1 MHWFSDFPTSIEMA
15 DDTTALLIYW
25 RMWWCGPLPRVPCP
39 HAFVDFLRS
48 DSANRHILGCG
59 EPRGG
64 AYDPKFELRRD
75 FCTVHLM
82 AKFHHPT
89 FNCSEVIVLTN
100 RRRWKHPPRAAMICR
115 WIALAGCCSL
125 SLMSDT
131 TTCLAYMTL
140 TLSHKQC
147 LSFVGTIHTISYSS
161 SR

>member
-1 MHWFSDFPTSIEMA
+1 MHWFSDFPTSVELA

-25 RMWWCGPLPRVPCP
+25 RMWWCGPLPRVLCP
-39 HAFVDFLRS
+39 HAFVDFFAY
-48 DSANRHILGCG
+48 SANRHILGCG

-89 FNCSEVIVLTN
+89 FNCSEVIVLTDKQTPLKTSTS
-100 RRRWKHPPRAAMICR
+100 RRYDMPVNCTCWGH
-115 WIALAGCCSL
+115 WQWCCSL

-131 TTCLAYMTL
+131 VLIVRTWQAGY
-140 TLSHKQC
+140 HW
-147 LSFVGTIHTISYSS
+147 
-161 SR
+161 